1 MREKI
6 IFISLLG
13 LLLPVSIII
22 AQVNPSTIDV
32 QNLKR
37 CYNLAHSD
45 SNNNQKTYFEVFPST
60 FAEFKDIFGYEETK
74 DGDIYGELYEESMEY
89 ITKFFLLYKVIDSYD
104 FSNKIINLCINGEWQ
119 ADGVNYLHANIVNIV
134 TSDSNHDCYYDHFDV
149 LICYNDTLRETLL
162 SCLEQYS
169 EDDIL
174 SFWQFYLDGSQV
186 IPVDEELLN
195 RTKCFIR
202 KYPILFKQ
210 IDKAYALSQRK
221 KIFNAQINYKEDEI
235 YFYHGDHLG
244 SANWITDAVG
254 QPVQYIHYAPYGEL
268 IADTRLTNYRERFHF
283 TGKERDKES
292 GYDYF
297 GARYYWA
304 LLMHWLSVDPLA
316 HQYPWLSPYAYCA
329 WNPIKFIDPTGE
341 WIAVTSNDDMGASYT
356 VVAGAVDKGDCNV
369 YVVGNDYD
377 TKSGIKPQGAK
388 ILGQTVTP
396 YSFSNEEGQV
406 VLGSVID
413 LNDKSGDTFLARFQN
428 NEIPLYHY
436 VFDNPQKEGNLS
448 GRNGGNCDFKFGGD
462 VNRGMPLS
470 ILGGQI
476 GTARDVGNFAAGYLA
491 GAHGISFPLT
501 RIAFDFYQKG
511 IEPPVSK
518 SAQNIGYFMGYYN
531 YLNLFIPYGGR

>member
-268 IADTRLTNYRERFHF
+268 IADTRLTDYRERFTF

-316 HQYPWLSPYAYCA
+316 HKYPWLSPYAYCG
-329 WNPIKFIDPTGE
+329 WNPIKYFDPDGRELVVSFNTTPHNQSHTDYIKNSYLKYYSQKNYSNSSPIIHFWAHGAHNGIRLGDDTAIRTPQGMYEYLNNQSLEFKANCATGE
-341 WIAVTSNDDMGASYT
+341 PSVLVLHSCSTGSGKNSFAQQLSTSEYFSKTLVIAPSSILEVGEKETIKDSGGWIAFYNGSP
-356 VVAGAVDKGDCNV
+356 
-369 YVVGNDYD
+369 VGSINGYD
-377 TKSGIKPQGAK
+377 TPWYKFWG
-388 ILGQTVTP
+388 
-396 YSFSNEEGQV
+396 E
-406 VLGSVID
+406 
-413 LNDKSGDTFLARFQN
+413 
-428 NEIPLYHY
+428 
-436 VFDNPQKEGNLS
+436 QKEAVQLS
-448 GRNGGNCDFKFGGD
+448 DFFKD
-462 VNRGMPLS
+462 MTVE
-470 ILGGQI
+470 QI
-476 GTARDVGNFAAGYLA
+476 FKYFN
-491 GAHGISFPLT
+491 
-501 RIAFDFYQKG
+501 
-511 IEPPVSK
+511 IENNK
-518 SAQNIGYFMGYYN
+518 
-531 YLNLFIPYGGR
+531 